1 MFSSR
6 PSTWLCRRSNCTNCT
21 LRHLSSDSVLW
32 GTAEAVTGPSYS
44 SLSDDCP
51 RGYDGNHRT
60 VLLNMRRA
68 CCCSI
73 SIYLQFKVTA
83 LNVEY
88 KLTSAM
94 SCKNADGHTLVLL
107 PGLFSGELP
116 ECTQELMI
124 DVTKSYY
131 QKFLPLTQV

>member
-1 MFSSR
+1 MR
-6 PSTWLCRRSNCTNCT
+6 EEP
-21 LRHLSSDSVLW
+21 V
-32 GTAEAVTGPSYS
+32 AVPLVFTY
-44 SLSDDCP
+44 
-51 RGYDGNHRT
+51 N
-60 VLLNMRRA
+60 
-68 CCCSI
+68 SI
-73 SIYLQFKVTA
+73 EVAA

-88 KLTSAM
+88 RLISAF
-94 SCKNADGHTLVLL
+94 SCKNADGYTLVLL

>member
-60 VLLNMRRA
+60 VLLNMREEPVA
-68 CCCSI
+68 
-73 SIYLQFKVTA
+73 
-83 LNVEY
+83 
-88 KLTSAM
+88 
-94 SCKNADGHTLVLL
+94 VLL
-107 PGLFSGELP
+107 VFTYNS
-116 ECTQELMI
+116 
-124 DVTKSYY
+124 KS
-131 QKFLPLTQV
+131 LL

>member
-1 MFSSR
+1 
-6 PSTWLCRRSNCTNCT
+6 
-21 LRHLSSDSVLW
+21 
-32 GTAEAVTGPSYS
+32 
-44 SLSDDCP
+44 
-51 RGYDGNHRT
+51 
-60 VLLNMRRA
+60 
-68 CCCSI
+68 
-73 SIYLQFKVTA
+73 
-83 LNVEY
+83 
-88 KLTSAM
+88 M

>member
-1 MFSSR
+1 MREEPF
-6 PSTWLCRRSNCTNCT
+6 
-21 LRHLSSDSVLW
+21 
-32 GTAEAVTGPSYS
+32 A
-44 SLSDDCP
+44 
-51 RGYDGNHRT
+51 
-60 VLLNMRRA
+60 VLLVFTYNL
-68 CCCSI
+68 I
-73 SIYLQFKVTA
+73 QVTA

-88 KLTSAM
+88 KLISAF
-94 SCKNADGHTLVLL
+94 SCKNADGHILILL